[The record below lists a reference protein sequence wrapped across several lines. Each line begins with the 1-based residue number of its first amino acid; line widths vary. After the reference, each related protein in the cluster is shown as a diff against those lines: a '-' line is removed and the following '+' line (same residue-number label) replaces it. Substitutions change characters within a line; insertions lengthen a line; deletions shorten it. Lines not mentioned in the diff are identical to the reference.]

1 MKKLLAIPLAAGI
14 MAAGLSMSLA
24 TPAAADEMS
33 DLKSMLKQ
41 QAEVIKQLQ
50 QRLEQVEQRQAPS
63 APERTAREHK
73 GAEEKAGATLS
84 ERLAAVEEKM
94 KGIPG
99 LPAGIKISGLLD
111 ASYTYNFNRPDNYY
125 AGGTRY
131 TDKNRKNSY
140 RVFDTEADSFNVDL
154 FELVVEKP
162 LAEKGDAG
170 FRVDLNVGETANAL
184 DGGNDD
190 FEFQQAY
197 VTYRAPIGNG
207 LDISLGKFVTLLGAE
222 VIEAPSNYNISR
234 SYLFGYA
241 IPFTHTGVRLQ
252 YPVND
257 KFAVTL
263 GVNNGWDNETDNN
276 HAKSIEGQLA
286 MNFSER
292 CQFFINGIYGAEQ
305 DDNSS
310 RKRGVIDV
318 VGIIKPIDKLTFVL
332 NYDYGDEQDA
342 YNDPVS
348 GALRRANWQGFAA
361 VANYDFNDKFS
372 LSARAEYFSD
382 DDGYRLNGSRPGAN
396 DTPPAIP
403 SFLGKSIEME
413 GYTLTAHYHFT
424 PNMAVRA
431 EIRYDRSDEDIF
443 VDEKKLEDNQTT
455 GALEFY
461 YRF

>member
-1 MKKLLAIPLAAGI
+1 MRNFLNATLPVGILATALLC
-14 MAAGLSMSLA
+14 

-33 DLKSMLKQ
+33 SLKEMLKQ
-41 QAEVIKQLQ
+41 QADVIKQLQ
-50 QRLEQVEQRQAPS
+50 QRLEQVEQRQVPA
-63 APERTAREHK
+63 APEHTAREHE
-73 GAEEKAGATLS
+73 GAKEKAGATLAD
-84 ERLAAVEEKM
+84 RLAAVEERV
-94 KGIPG
+94 KGLPG

-111 ASYTYNFNRPDNYY
+111 TSYTYNFNRPDNYY
-125 AGGTRY
+125 VGGTRY

-162 LAEKGDAG
+162 VAEKGDGG
-170 FRVDLNVGETANAL
+170 FRVDLNVGETANTL
-184 DGGNDD
+184 NGTDDDD

-197 VTYRAPIGNG
+197 VTYRVPVGNG
-207 LDISLGKFVTLLGAE
+207 LDVSLGKFVTLLGAE

-252 YPVND
+252 YPIND
-257 KFAVTL
+257 KFSLTL

-305 DDNSS
+305 ADNSS

-318 VGIIKPIDKLTFVL
+318 VGILKPIDKLTLVL

-342 YNDPVS
+342 YTDPVS

-361 VANYDFNDKFS
+361 VANYDFTDKFS

-382 DDGYRLNGSRPGAN
+382 DDGARLDSSKPTGAS
-396 DTPPAIP
+396 
-403 SFLGKSIEME
+403 SFLGKSVEME
-413 GYTLTAHYHFT
+413 EYTLTAHYHFT

-431 EIRYDRSDEDIF
+431 EIRLDKSDEDIF